1 MQFLPLAASA
11 VLAMSVLSDV
21 QWPEFRGP
29 GGSGKASATG
39 LPLTWS
45 ETEHVRWKTPLHG
58 RAWSSPVVLDNQV
71 WVTTATE
78 DGRQLFAIGLDQARG
93 KSFTI

>member
-1 MQFLPLAASA
+1 MQFLSLGASA
-11 VLAMSVLSDV
+11 LLAGTGLPAV

-78 DGRQLFAIGLDQARG
+78 DGTQLFAIGLDQ
-93 KSFTI
+93 T